1 MPGLPSSWGV
11 IAMRRLGVI
20 VALGALLGMFGG
32 LVTAAPALARGPGW
46 EVVPADS
53 FTLPADYCGFEIGLS
68 FPVDRE
74 YSKIL
79 KAADG
84 SMIILTTGALTV
96 SATNPS
102 NGKTATSNLSG
113 PAKVTTFPDGSV
125 TVTEEGYAGFVF
137 SPEEAQR
144 FGMPTLGVTV
154 GLQTTSF
161 DADGNLTAFSLQG
174 RVVIDTCAALS

>member
-1 MPGLPSSWGV
+1 MTHR
-11 IAMRRLGVI
+11 MRRLGVI
-20 VALGALLGMFGG
+20 VALGALLGVFGG
-32 LVTAAPALARGPGW
+32 VVTAGPALARGPGW
-46 EVVPADS
+46 EFQPADD
-53 FTLPADYCGFEIGLS
+53 FTLPADFCGFPVGLS

-84 SMIILTTGALTV
+84 SMIVLTTGSLTV
-96 SATNPS
+96 SATNLS
-102 NGKTATSNLSG
+102 NGKTLPPQSISG

-125 TVTEEGYAGFVF
+125 TVSEEGYAGFVF
-137 SPEEAQR
+137 SPEDAQR
-144 FGMPTLGVTV
+144 FGMSTLGVTV

-174 RVVIDTCAALS
+174 QVVVDTCTALS